1 MKQIAY
7 LTTEKIIELNILAL
21 SIFKVK
27 KADKPHV
34 LSYKKIEDITNGCI
48 QVKGDVYDK
57 ATFFLKEI
65 VRKHPFASGNHRTAV
80 IAAKAFIQANKAV
93 FSPKDDS
100 SQVTVLMGIREDYYS
115 DQEIKEWIQP
125 DKIREFRR

>member
-1 MKQIAY
+1 MKPIVY

-34 LSYKKIEDITNGCI
+34 LSYQKIEDVTHGCT
-48 QVKGDVYDK
+48 QVEGDVYDK
-57 ATFFLKEI
+57 ATFLLKEI
-65 VRKHPFASGNHRTAV
+65 VRKHPFASGNRRTAV
-80 IAAKAFIQANKAV
+80 IATKAFLQANKDI

-115 DQEIKEWIQP
+115 DQEIKEWIQHG
-125 DKIREFRR
+125 KIREFRR